1 MLNKPYSTSDSY
13 NSWTKIHDD
22 YDEQHKD
29 SLTMSNSPPWATT
42 EKSDNTSPPQ
52 LEVSATQRML
62 SAVIGSLVTS
72 LLGKQT
78 LI

>member
-1 MLNKPYSTSDSY
+1 
-13 NSWTKIHDD
+13 
-22 YDEQHKD
+22 
-29 SLTMSNSPPWATT
+29 MSNSPPWATT